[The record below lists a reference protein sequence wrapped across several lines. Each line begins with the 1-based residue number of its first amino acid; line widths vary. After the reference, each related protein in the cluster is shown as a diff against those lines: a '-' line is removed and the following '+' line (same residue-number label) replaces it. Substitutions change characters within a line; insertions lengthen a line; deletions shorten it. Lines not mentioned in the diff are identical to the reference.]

1 MNKSSIILVLFLL
14 LPAMATGGIF
24 TKIPL
29 EDAERICAERALRY
43 SDTIR
48 GIDADPP
55 SYMRVQEYYR
65 SCVHAKSGSYP
76 RQKLPLNRNLLF
88 ELNRMLG
95 L

>member
-1 MNKSSIILVLFLL
+1 MNKTPIILALFLL
-14 LPAMATGGIF
+14 LPVMATGGIF
-24 TKIPL
+24 SKVSL
-29 EDAERICAERALRY
+29 EEAERICAERALRY

-55 SYMRVQEYYR
+55 SHMRVQEYYR

-88 ELNRMLG
+88 ELNRILG
-95 L
+95 Q